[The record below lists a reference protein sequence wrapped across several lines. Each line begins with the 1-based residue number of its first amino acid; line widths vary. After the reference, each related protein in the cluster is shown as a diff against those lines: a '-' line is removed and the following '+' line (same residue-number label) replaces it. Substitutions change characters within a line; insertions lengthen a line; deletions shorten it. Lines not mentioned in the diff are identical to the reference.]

1 MGRNIKKIFFDTIS
15 NKKGHTLGFLDIE
28 PEDLK
33 PQYVPPKIQ
42 KVKTK
47 VVYQR
52 RKLQTEV
59 FLSRYDFAYVGRDVV
74 NQVAK
79 NAPRVIRGATNDIN
93 NIAKQRI
100 EQIIS
105 HGGKEVERVLLKILG
120 GAIENVY

>member
-1 MGRNIKKIFFDTIS
+1 M
-15 NKKGHTLGFLDIE
+15 
-28 PEDLK
+28 
-33 PQYVPPKIQ
+33 
-42 KVKTK
+42 K
-47 VVYQR
+47 VVYQKQ
-52 RKLQTEV
+52 KLQTGV
-59 FLSRYDFAYVGRDVV
+59 FLSRCDFAYAGRDIV

-79 NAPRVIRGATNDIN
+79 NAPTVIWGATNDIN